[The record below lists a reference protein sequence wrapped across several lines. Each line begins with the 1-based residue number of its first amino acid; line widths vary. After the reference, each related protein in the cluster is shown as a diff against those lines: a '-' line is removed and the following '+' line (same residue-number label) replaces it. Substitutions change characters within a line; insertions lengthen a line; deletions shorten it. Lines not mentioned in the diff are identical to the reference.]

1 MGVGMTP
8 RGEVA
13 MIVALLVLDR
23 GIINQPLYAAVIAM
37 SLLTTIFPP
46 LIIKNWVYGKSVTA
60 EEGR

>member
-1 MGVGMTP
+1 MTP

-13 MIVALLVLDR
+13 MIVALLGLDR

-46 LIIKNWVYGKSVTA
+46 LIIKNWVYGKSDPA
-60 EEGR
+60 EEK